1 MAKRSASDTFDAQKE
16 KIQEIIEK
24 LAVQFDLDEEDL
36 TTIKEWG
43 VALLVTGVSI
53 YIIYQLVQRLVGSK
67 EEYED
72 DNDDYGVADRT
83 SALADMLKKQ
93 AAMLLVS
100 VARSQI
106 KRLFR

>member
-1 MAKRSASDTFDAQKE
+1 MAKHFASDTFDAQKE

-36 TTIKEWG
+36 STIKEWG
-43 VALLVTGVSI
+43 VALLVTGEAI
-53 YIIYQLVQRLVGSK
+53 YILYQLIQRLVGSK
-67 EEYED
+67 EEDEEE
-72 DNDDYGVADRT
+72 NDDYGVADRT
-83 SALADMLKKQ
+83 SALAEMLKKQ
-93 AAMLLVS
+93 AALLLVS